1 MNQQAAHSMYY
12 VAVLCPPEI
21 DKKILEYKRW
31 MKERFG
37 CVVALKSPAH
47 ITLIP
52 PFWLEEEKE
61 TILQH
66 TCTSFASELPELTIG
81 IQGFS
86 HFSKKV
92 LYAVVTGNPAI
103 EELKKQVEVH
113 FVSSF
118 DVIKKDERPF
128 HPHITIATR
137 DLKPSDFIKAW
148 DYFSTKEFT
157 TTFTTQTISLLKLIE
172 GKWNVIKEKNW

>member
-21 DKKILEYKRW
+21 DKQILEYKRW

-61 TILQH
+61 AMLQQ
-66 TCTSFASELPELTIG
+66 TCTSFTCELPELTIG
-81 IQGFS
+81 IHGFS
-86 HFSKKV
+86 HFNKKV
-92 LYAVVTGNPAI
+92 LHAVVAGNPVI
-103 EELKKQVEVH
+103 EELKKLVEVH

-118 DVIKKDERPF
+118 DIIKKDERPF

-137 DLKPSDFIKAW
+137 DLKPSDFIRAW
-148 DYFSTKEFT
+148 DYFSKKEFT
-157 TTFTTQTISLLKLIE
+157 ASFASQTISLLKLSE
-172 GKWNVIKEKNW
+172 DKWKLIKEKNW

>member
-1 MNQQAAHSMYY
+1 MNHQAAHSMYY

-61 TILQH
+61 GILQE
-66 TCTSFASELPELTIG
+66 TCTSFTCELPELTIG

-113 FVSSF
+113 F
-118 DVIKKDERPF
+118 
-128 HPHITIATR
+128 
-137 DLKPSDFIKAW
+137 
-148 DYFSTKEFT
+148 
-157 TTFTTQTISLLKLIE
+157 
-172 GKWNVIKEKNW
+172 